1 MEAVH
6 LGEPG
11 DRAVRVL
18 LVVPLVRGLRG
29 VPKEWKAES
38 ITPKTS
44 CNTVTKVDNG
54 IHSRNMNGVR
64 A

>member
-38 ITPKTS
+38 ITRKRLATP
-44 CNTVTKVDNG
+44 
-54 IHSRNMNGVR
+54 
-64 A
+64 